1 MSTPQPPMPQAA
13 APNWQAGA
21 PGSPYPTYTSP
32 IPVVR
37 THLGHVIASEWTKI
51 RSVRSTMW
59 TLGVFVLLVVGIG
72 VLVATLVSTNA
83 GEGDLAYNNP
93 LSFGVFGLLLGS
105 MCIITLGVLTTA
117 SEYGTGMI
125 RTTMTAC
132 PSRGRVLAAKAI
144 VFFSVAFTVTFV
156 SVLLVAL
163 ADVGMLDGAEKPS
176 GGEWLK
182 GTLGISLYIALLGL
196 LSLVVGSI
204 IRHSA
209 GAITLMIGLVLAPL
223 VIALFMFSSALED
236 LRQALF
242 DYSIPNQL
250 GAFYTTS
257 LSKTGPTGWDPLWIA
272 LGVTAAAFMRRGRA
286 AAEARRLAS
295 GPGSEPRRVTGPLH
309 PRGAAVLR
317 VPARLVPVAAVVDA
331 RVLRPGHDMRDAGGD
346 HLLAAGAA
354 IGLALRA
361 GARDV
366 PHAPLLALP
375 ALRRLPAAVAAGTV
389 VLGAPSGRVRRV
401 GSLGSVATRGHGTPH
416 GAIQEARFHS
426 SLRGADGGTRK
437 GPVGATAASADS
449 ADNPQIPSPGRVLG
463 TCQTVMR
470 VGSSASGPRKQEKR
484 CTLEVSCWRPSSRG
498 RARGRRCTGRSAR
511 PRSPKRPVWIRSGW
525 PSTTSC
531 PTGPARR
538 RSPWRR
544 YCSAAPAGSG
554 WARR

>member
-83 GEGDLAYNNP
+83 GEDDLAGNNP

-272 LGVTAAAFMRRGRA
+272 LGVTAAAFAG
-286 AAEARRLAS
+286 
-295 GPGSEPRRVTGPLH
+295 
-309 PRGAAVLR
+309 
-317 VPARLVPVAAVVDA
+317 AVV
-331 RVLRPGHDMRDAGGD
+331 
-346 HLLAAGAA
+346 LLQK
-354 IGLALRA
+354 
-361 GARDV
+361 RDV
-366 PHAPLLALP
+366 
-375 ALRRLPAAVAAGTV
+375 
-389 VLGAPSGRVRRV
+389 
-401 GSLGSVATRGHGTPH
+401 
-416 GAIQEARFHS
+416 
-426 SLRGADGGTRK
+426 
-437 GPVGATAASADS
+437 
-449 ADNPQIPSPGRVLG
+449 
-463 TCQTVMR
+463 
-470 VGSSASGPRKQEKR
+470 
-484 CTLEVSCWRPSSRG
+484 
-498 RARGRRCTGRSAR
+498 
-511 PRSPKRPVWIRSGW
+511 
-525 PSTTSC
+525 
-531 PTGPARR
+531 
-538 RSPWRR
+538 
-544 YCSAAPAGSG
+544 
-554 WARR
+554 